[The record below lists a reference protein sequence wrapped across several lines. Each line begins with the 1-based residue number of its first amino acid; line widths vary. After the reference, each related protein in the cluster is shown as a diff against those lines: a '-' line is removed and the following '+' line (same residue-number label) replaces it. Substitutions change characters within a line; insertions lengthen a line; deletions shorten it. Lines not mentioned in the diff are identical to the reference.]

1 MSKSNYTEQV
11 VETVTPLGVSGTFT
25 GASKDCS
32 RVGRFGLSIFVQR
45 DTVDTDVDV
54 FVENSDDAITW
65 RLVEAA
71 TNLPVTAAA
80 ADNQLNKTFVPTR
93 EFMRFRLVNNTANAL
108 AATEGISTIGP
119 Q

>member
-25 GASKDCS
+25 GAAKDCS
-32 RVGRFGLSIFVQR
+32 RVGRFGVSVYVER
-45 DTVDTDVDV
+45 DTVDTNVDV
-54 FVENSDDAITW
+54 FIENSDDGVTF
-65 RLVEAA
+65 RQVEDP
-71 TNLPVTAAA
+71 TNLVVAAGNP
-80 ADNQLNKTFVPTR
+80 DELNKTFVPTR
-93 EFMRFRLVNNTANAL
+93 RFMRFRLVNNTANAL